1 MHKELLCQDSTRL
14 IMSKRLKL
22 QVSGPQAQAH
32 AKAFCDAMT
41 AVKTNLVTVNDL
53 KHTEQRLM
61 SEILST
67 ERKLDSKIQKL
78 QEGLSKLTNDM
89 LWMKTIGLGLF
100 ATSVFCAK
108 YCYDMND
115 ALIDTIISLKL
126 QTIS

>member
-1 MHKELLCQDSTRL
+1 MPGFDTLNYVKTLETAD
-14 IMSKRLKL
+14 
-22 QVSGPQAQAH
+22 VPGPQAQAH

-115 ALIDTIISLKL
+115 SLIDTIISLKL
-126 QTIS
+126 QTKS

>member
-1 MHKELLCQDSTRL
+1 MPGFDTLNYVKTLETAG
-14 IMSKRLKL
+14 
-22 QVSGPQAQAH
+22 VPGPQAQAH

-115 ALIDTIISLKL
+115 SLIDTIISLKL
-126 QTIS
+126 QTNS